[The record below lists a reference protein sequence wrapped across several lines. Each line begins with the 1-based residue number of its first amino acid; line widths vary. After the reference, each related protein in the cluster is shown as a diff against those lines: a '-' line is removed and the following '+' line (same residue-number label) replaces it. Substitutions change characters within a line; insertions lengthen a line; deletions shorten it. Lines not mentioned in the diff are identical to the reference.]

1 MLDMM
6 FGGPKNKKGNPSQKP
21 KMQPTKQYFE
31 VTLEKMY
38 SGGTISLHHQRA
50 RLC

>member
-1 MLDMM
+1 MLNMM
-6 FGGPKNKKGNPSQKP
+6 FGGAKNKKGNPSQKP

-31 VTLEKMY
+31 VPLEKIY
-38 SGGTISLHHQRA
+38 CGGTISLKHQRA